1 MVVLKIDSL
10 SFQYGRRSALKE
22 ITASCDAGKVVAL
35 VGRNGSGKSTL
46 LRAIAGLAH
55 PSCGSVSWRGQRL
68 AGLAPARRA
77 LEVAYVSQ
85 RPSLS
90 IDLTVHEMIALGR
103 FAARTRLDSI
113 LRIEQAIGL
122 MGLDALK
129 ERSFHE
135 LSAGEQQRCV
145 IARALAQHEANGMLA
160 LDEPF
165 SNLDPGETMRVFA
178 ALQQSA
184 KAGALVVVAMHD
196 LSLVDRVAENV
207 WWLEQGQMVATGAP
221 IDVLTPAKLQ
231 EIFHCEFVRG
241 AQGLT
246 LSARV

>member
-1 MVVLKIDSL
+1 MLKIDSL

-22 ITASCDAGKVVAL
+22 ITASSSAGKVVAL

-55 PSCGSVSWRGQRL
+55 PSVGSVSWRGQRL
-68 AGLAPARRA
+68 ARLAPSRRA

-85 RPSLS
+85 RPILS

-113 LRIEQAIGL
+113 LRIDQAIGL

-145 IARALAQHEANGMLA
+145 IARALAQHETNGLLA

-178 ALQQSA
+178 ALQKSA
-184 KAGALVVVAMHD
+184 QAGALVVVAMHD

-207 WWLEQGQMVATGAP
+207 WWLEQGQMVAAGAP

-246 LSARV
+246 LAARV

>member
-1 MVVLKIDSL
+1 MLKIDSL

-55 PSCGSVSWRGQRL
+55 PSRGSVSWRGQRL

-103 FAARTRLDSI
+103 FAAKTRLDSI
-113 LRIEQAIGL
+113 LRIDQAIGL

-145 IARALAQHEANGMLA
+145 IARALAQHETNGLLA

-165 SNLDPGETMRVFA
+165 SHLDPGETMRVFG

-207 WWLEQGQMVATGAP
+207 WWLEQGKMIAAGAP

-231 EIFHCEFVRG
+231 EIFHCDFVRG

>member
-1 MVVLKIDSL
+1 MLNIETL
-10 SFQYGRRSALKE
+10 SFQYGRRRALTE
-22 ITASCDAGKVVAL
+22 ITASSAAGNVVAL

-46 LRAIAGLAH
+46 LRAIAGLTH
-55 PSCGSVSWRGQRL
+55 PNAGNITWRGQRL
-68 AGLAPARRA
+68 ERLAPLKRA

-90 IDLTVHEMIALGR
+90 IDLTVHELIALGR
-103 FAARTRLDSI
+103 FASRSRLDSN
-113 LRIEQAIGL
+113 LRIGQAIAL
-122 MGLDALK
+122 MGLEALK
-129 ERSFHE
+129 DRSFHE

-145 IARALAQHEANGMLA
+145 IARALAQHETNGLLA

-165 SNLDPGETMRVFA
+165 SNLDPGETMRVVG
-178 ALQQSA
+178 ALQMSA

-196 LSLVDRVAENV
+196 LSLVDRVAENI
-207 WWLEQGQMVATGAP
+207 WWLEQGQMIAAGAP
-221 IDVLTPAKLQ
+221 IDVLTPAKLE

-246 LSARV
+246 LAARV

>member
-1 MVVLKIDSL
+1 MLKIDSL

-22 ITASCDAGKVVAL
+22 ITASSSAGKVVAL

-55 PSCGSVSWRGQRL
+55 PSGGTVSWREQRL
-68 AGLAPARRA
+68 ARLAPARRA

-85 RPSLS
+85 RPTLS

-113 LRIEQAIGL
+113 LRIDQAIGL

-145 IARALAQHEANGMLA
+145 IARALAQHEPNGLLA

-165 SNLDPGETMRVFA
+165 SNLDPGETMRVFG
-178 ALQQSA
+178 ALQQRA
-184 KAGALVVVAMHD
+184 QAGALVVVAMHD

-221 IDVLTPAKLQ
+221 IDVLTPTKLQ
-231 EIFHCEFVRG
+231 EIFHCQFIRG

-246 LSARV
+246 LAARV

>member
-1 MVVLKIDSL
+1 MLKIDSL

-55 PSCGSVSWRGQRL
+55 PSGGSVSWRGQRL

-103 FAARTRLDSI
+103 FAAKTRLDSI
-113 LRIEQAIGL
+113 LRIDQAIGL

-145 IARALAQHEANGMLA
+145 IARALAQHETNGLLA

-165 SNLDPGETMRVFA
+165 SNLDPGETMRVVG

-184 KAGALVVVAMHD
+184 QAGALVVVAMHD
-196 LSLVDRVAENV
+196 LSLVDNVAENV
-207 WWLEQGQMVATGAP
+207 WWLEQGQMIAAGAP
-221 IDVLTPAKLQ
+221 IDVLNPTKLE

-246 LSARV
+246 LAARV